1 MAHAPKPTGRED
13 PLVRSAGREALV
25 VFGVW
30 LIAMIYTVGYCYL
43 FGYNR
48 PPQDVKLVWGVP
60 DWIMWGVFA
69 PWGACYLF
77 SIWFSYGFM
86 RDEDLGAEQPEA
98 GDPGDILDA

>member
-1 MAHAPKPTGRED
+1 MAHAPEQSGRQD
-13 PLVRSAGREALV
+13 PLVKSAGREAAV
-25 VFGVW
+25 VLGVW
-30 LIAMIYTVGYCYL
+30 LIALVYTVGYCYL

-48 PPQDVKLVWGVP
+48 SPADVKLVWGVP
-60 DWIMWGVFA
+60 DWIMLGVFA